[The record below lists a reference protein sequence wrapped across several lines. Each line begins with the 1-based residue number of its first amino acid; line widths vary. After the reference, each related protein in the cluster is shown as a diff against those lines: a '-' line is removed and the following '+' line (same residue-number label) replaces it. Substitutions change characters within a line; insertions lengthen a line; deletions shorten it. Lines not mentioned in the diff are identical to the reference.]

1 VHNYNRYS
9 GQDGNYLTELLLEKW
24 YEVHRIIRKSSS
36 FNTGRIDNLYMNKE
50 LLDKRLFL
58 LYGDLADTSKL
69 DRLLEII

>member
-1 VHNYNRYS
+1 MHNYNRYS